1 MNEFYINEKCLT
13 CKCLTIC
20 SQKNLGKIARS
31 LILFLEFPPPRDY
44 ACMLC
49 NHTCEPSR
57 PGEVREDKSVQ
68 QKNRRSASH
77 HRNDCAHAN
86 TSEKLIVRSIR
97 ANPKGL
103 TLENFLAGCAECP
116 WPSNSS
122 FTSNSKVERF
132 FTKSQQSFQF

>member
-1 MNEFYINEKCLT
+1 MSHVQMSHDLLAKKSGKNR
-13 CKCLTIC
+13 
-20 SQKNLGKIARS
+20 SQLDFIFRVPTSARLRLYVMQS
-31 LILFLEFPPPRDY
+31 HLRAIE
-44 ACMLC
+44 
-49 NHTCEPSR
+49 TWW
-57 PGEVREDKSVQ
+57 GERRQTVQ